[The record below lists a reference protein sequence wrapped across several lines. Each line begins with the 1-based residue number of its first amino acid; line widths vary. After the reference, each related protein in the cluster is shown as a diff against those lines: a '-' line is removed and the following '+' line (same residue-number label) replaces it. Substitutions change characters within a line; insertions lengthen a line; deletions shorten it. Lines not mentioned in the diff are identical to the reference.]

1 MLCNFREKCLAKNRS
16 KPWKGFTTMEWA
28 SERLACDGYNNICF
42 DEIVTF
48 FNSRSRHAKAVEI
61 GNRLMSSRSVNVIHV
76 DKKLFEKGWQYFQQ
90 HADKTY
96 SMTDCISFIV
106 MKDQGSESVLSFD
119 KHFTQAG
126 FTVLPWLVIVPFV
139 GGALEEPKAAVLS
152 PRLLAIG

>member
-1 MLCNFREKCLAKNRS
+1 MRSIFVDTGFIIALESVTDQNHEKALQQWNELIKDL
-16 KPWKGFTTMEWA
+16 PVLVTTT
-28 SERLACDGYNNICF
+28 YVI

-96 SMTDCISFIV
+96 SMTDVF
-106 MKDQGSESVLSFD
+106 LS
-119 KHFTQAG
+119 
-126 FTVLPWLVIVPFV
+126 
-139 GGALEEPKAAVLS
+139 S
-152 PRLLAIG
+152 

>member
-1 MLCNFREKCLAKNRS
+1 MRSIFVDTGFIIALESVTDQNHEKALQQWNELLKDLPALV
-16 KPWKGFTTMEWA
+16 TTT
-28 SERLACDGYNNICF
+28 YVI

-61 GNRLMSSRSVNVIHV
+61 GNRLMNSRSVNVIHV
-76 DKKLFEKGWQYFQQ
+76 DKKLFEKGWHYFQQ

-106 MKDQGSESVLSFD
+106 MKDRGSESVLSFD

-126 FTVLPWLVIVPFV
+126 FTVLT
-139 GGALEEPKAAVLS
+139 
-152 PRLLAIG
+152 

>member
-1 MLCNFREKCLAKNRS
+1 MRSIFIDTGFIIALESVTDQNHEKASQLWNELLKDL
-16 KPWKGFTTMEWA
+16 PVMVTTT
-28 SERLACDGYNNICF
+28 YVI

-61 GNRLMSSRSVNVIHV
+61 GNRLMNSRSVQVIHI
-76 DKKLFEKGWQYFQQ
+76 DKGLFDKGWQYFQQ

-106 MKDQGSESVLSFD
+106 MKEQGSESALSFD

-126 FTVLPWLVIVPFV
+126 FKVLP
-139 GGALEEPKAAVLS
+139 
-152 PRLLAIG
+152 